1 MSYPADI
8 DVVFN
13 NNDAFNCDMDSE
25 TTFHCEMGEGISSE
39 IYHGPV
45 TVTPSEDIQVLN
57 TEGMVIEE
65 NIVIEPIPSN
75 YGLITWNGSVLIVS

>member
-25 TTFHCEMGEGISSE
+25 TTFHCKMAEGISSE
-39 IYHGPV
+39 IYHGTV
-45 TVTPSEDIQVLN
+45 TVTPSEDVQMLN
-57 TEGMVIEE
+57 TEGMVVEE